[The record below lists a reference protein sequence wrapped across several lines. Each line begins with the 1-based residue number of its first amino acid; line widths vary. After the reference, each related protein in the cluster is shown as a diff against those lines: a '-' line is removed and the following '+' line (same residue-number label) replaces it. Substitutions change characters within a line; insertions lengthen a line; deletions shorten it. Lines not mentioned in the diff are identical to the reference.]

1 MSQGPR
7 FRIALYAGVYVWRD
21 AVSNSLSTKLDVLRR
36 LVQLGAPIEITV
48 FTHASDRADPS
59 VRLVPSVSQ
68 LLAQEAFSAADLHIF
83 EEGMYYDLFNSV
95 FLIPPDQPIL
105 AIEHNTTPP
114 NLVDVASAREG
125 CERSLSQ
132 RYNLSQARH
141 VACVS
146 ELNVELARSVGV
158 PLDRLS
164 VLHLPPAI
172 VPVSVPAPIATRRG
186 PTRILYVG
194 RFVRAKGIVD
204 MLDLVDRLAD
214 RGGSEV
220 SVTLA
225 GDPRFS
231 DPELLAAVQAKA
243 AQAPPG
249 SLDVVLAPD
258 DRVMATLYD
267 RSDALVI
274 PSYHEGYCVPVVE
287 AYGFGRFV
295 IAYDAGN
302 VPNVVGGLGRLVP
315 TGDIGALE
323 LAVAGLADAV
333 ALARTGAELEL
344 STMRG
349 PMSEDRWRQAVRSH
363 LEDYSAAN
371 FERRFLALVRQL
383 AAECLGGVP
392 PAMDEA
398 ISARVGQLAE
408 VA

>member
-1 MSQGPR
+1 MSDGPR

-21 AVSNSLSTKLDVLRR
+21 AVSNSLSTKVDALRR
-36 LVQLGAPIEITV
+36 VVELGAPIEITV
-48 FTHASDRADPS
+48 FTQASDRADPS
-59 VRLVPSVSQ
+59 VRVVPSVAQ
-68 LLAQEAFSAADLHIF
+68 LLAQEEFSSADLHIF

-95 FLIPPDQPIL
+95 FLIPPDRPIL

-114 NLVDVASAREG
+114 NLVDVPAARAG

-132 RYNLSQARH
+132 RHNLSQARH

-158 PLDRLS
+158 PEDRLS
-164 VLHLPPAI
+164 VLHLPPAV
-172 VPVSVPAPIATRRG
+172 VPSSVPAPMATRSG
-186 PTRILYVG
+186 PARILYVG

-204 MLDLVDRLAD
+204 MLELVDRLAD
-214 RGGSEV
+214 RGPSAV
-220 SVTLA
+220 SVTLV

-231 DPELLAAVQAKA
+231 DPELVRAVQAKV

-267 RSDALVI
+267 RSDVLVI

-295 IAYDAGN
+295 VAYDAGN
-302 VPNVVGGLGRLVP
+302 VPNVAGGLGRLVP
-315 TGDIGALE
+315 TGDLGALE
-323 LAVAGLADAV
+323 AAVAGFVDAV
-333 ALARTGAELEL
+333 ALARTGGGLEL
-344 STMRG
+344 PTTRG
-349 PMSEDRWRQAVRSH
+349 PMAEDQWRQAVRSH

-371 FERRFLALVRQL
+371 FERRFLTLVRQL
-383 AAECLGGVP
+383 AAESSRGVP

-398 ISARVGQLAE
+398 ISARVGQLAR